1 LYGSLSF
8 EMGNPR
14 HLADMAV
21 PEATPVYLVPQNRFL
36 QQLRH
41 VTEADCQALSRVD
54 PCGELRSGTSHLA
67 EADIRTGGDVGTCA
81 FQGIDQERIGSRQN
95 LVIRIDKGDEIGRA
109 SCRER
114 VESSEGEGSVRR

>member
-1 LYGSLSF
+1 PTRFRS
-8 EMGNPR
+8 P

-21 PEATPVYLVPQNRFL
+21 PEATPVDLVPQNRFL

-95 LVIRIDKGDEIGRA
+95 LVIPIDKCDDG
-109 SCRER
+109 STCH
-114 VESSEGEGSVRR
+114 VEPPYPGKRRSLVGY